1 MSFRGTT
8 ILTVIRDGIIAM
20 GGDGQVTLGD
30 HIIKSKA
37 IKIRKMADYNI
48 LGGFA
53 GHTADA
59 FTLFERFETRLE
71 KASGNMA
78 KAAIE
83 LAREW
88 RMDKALRQLQAM
100 LLIGNRD
107 KILMLSGQGDVL
119 EPDEQ
124 AAAIGSGSVPAQA
137 AARALLRNTNLDA
150 ETIVRKSL
158 EIAAEQ
164 CIYTNSEICLEVLGN
179 D

>member
-8 ILTVIRDGIIAM
+8 ILTVIKDGVIAM

-30 HIIKSKA
+30 HIIKTKA
-37 IKIRKMADYNI
+37 IKIRKIADHNI

-107 KILMLSGQGDVL
+107 KILMISGQGDVL

-124 AAAIGSGSVPAQA
+124 VASIGSGSVSAQA
-137 AARALLRNTNLDA
+137 AARALLRNTSLDA

-164 CIYTNSEICLEVLGN
+164 CIYTNSEICMEVLGN
-179 D
+179 V